1 MRSLVWSDIRVIHP
15 ECRGWSLPP
24 WTLRVV
30 ALRPRPGAVV
40 VWIWLVR
47 VFLADPTLLATT
59 EEGRVTLDAGHSD
72 LRLSQTRNHSMSWR
86 IIDST
91 SHSITAEYSPSIM

>member
-1 MRSLVWSDIRVIHP
+1 MRIRLV
-15 ECRGWSLPP
+15 G
-24 WTLRVV
+24 
-30 ALRPRPGAVV
+30 
-40 VWIWLVR
+40 